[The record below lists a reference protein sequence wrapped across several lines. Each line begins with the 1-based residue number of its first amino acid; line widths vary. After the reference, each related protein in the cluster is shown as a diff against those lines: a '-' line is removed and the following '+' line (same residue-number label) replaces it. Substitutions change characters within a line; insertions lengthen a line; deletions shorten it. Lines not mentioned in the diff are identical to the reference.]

1 MVEQQLEEWLEEGYV
16 ASFRTACLILGNRA
30 DAEEAVQDAFL
41 RAWRFRNSLSGVPSI
56 RPWLYRVVVN
66 SCYSKLRSEIPH
78 RDRRADDGPL
88 AHLPEP
94 VERGADPELRA
105 ERSEVAE
112 TVLAALQRLPV
123 SLRVPACRGC
133 EPSDATRRGA
143 SPVVAVVGGV
153 IGPVVCRLLPH
164 RRVRS
169 LHDLRHAHRWHLEGR
184 RGLREQCGQTVVV
197 EHRHRPASSRV
208 SPASPTKADNA
219 GSCARRRRASCRRD
233 LTVPWRRPMASA
245 MSRSLRSA

>member
-88 AHLPEP
+88 AHLPDP
-94 VERGADPELRA
+94 TDRGADPELRA

-123 SLRVPACRGC
+123 SLRVP
-133 EPSDATRRGA
+133 
-143 SPVVAVVGGV
+143 V
-153 IGPVVCRLLPH
+153 ILRYYA
-164 RRVRS
+164 
-169 LHDLRHAHRWHLEGR
+169 DLSERDIALAIGR
-184 RGLREQCGQTVVV
+184 RQGTVK
-197 EHRHRPASSRV
+197 SRLHE
-208 SPASPTKADNA
+208 
-219 GSCARRRRASCRRD
+219 ARRRLAHD
-233 LTVPWRRPMASA
+233 PALSA
-245 MSRSLRSA
+245 LVGEAGDTLEEAGR